1 MFLLCDIVSLY
12 VICSFQTLRSIV
24 RKSLAKVTELG
35 GSSVAFPVIGSGK
48 LAFPPQ
54 ESSWIMLTE
63 ALKFCQSNPHSLVKD
78 IRFVLFHG
86 DQAVIDAFKK
96 ESDNL
101 QTENRQ
107 VVEVVQGDLSQET
120 TDAIVNII
128 GTDMNIY
135 GAGELGKAIAKASGA
150 QVEDEC
156 KRLGQQPPGS
166 AVMTTGGNLATPSII
181 HMVVGSSTKQH
192 LQLCVEK
199 CLQLAEANGLKT
211 ISLPA
216 IGTGAGGLS
225 EVDSAQATF
234 QALRNNL
241 KSCVNLR
248 QVRIVLY
255 QAKFMEAFQKEQKL
269 MQQQENQQ
277 QVSISPCPV
286 KTEEPPRKKPRMTQ
300 DGVQDPKNKNRV
312 IFYVSGPSK
321 AAVKRATD
329 TLKRGLTEAFTT
341 QKVEQQTIGQLSK
354 KEVAALQKRAQNHDV
369 KLEINQPV
377 NRILVHGEHSGVAE
391 MVGKIWCLLNKRTE
405 QNRAS
410 EPAKLPSKSV
420 K

>member
-1 MFLLCDIVSLY
+1 M
-12 VICSFQTLRSIV
+12 
-24 RKSLAKVTELG
+24 LG
-35 GSSVAFPVIGSGK
+35 EAF
-48 LAFPPQ
+48 
-54 ESSWIMLTE
+54 T
-63 ALKFCQSNPHSLVKD
+63 FCQNNPDSLVKD

-86 DQAVIDAFKK
+86 DQTVIDAFKK
-96 ESDNL
+96 ESNTL
-101 QTENRQ
+101 EAKNRK
-107 VVEVVQGDLSQET
+107 VVEVVQGDLSEET

-135 GAGELGKAIAKASGA
+135 GAGELGKAIAKASGV

-166 AVMTTGGNLATPSII
+166 AVMTSGGNLATPNII

-192 LQLCVEK
+192 LQFCVEK

-216 IGTGAGGLS
+216 VGTGAGGLS

-248 QVRIVLY
+248 QVRVVLY
-255 QAKFMEAFQKEQKL
+255 QAKFMESFQKEQKL

-277 QVSISPCPV
+277 QVSISPAPV
-286 KTEEPPRKKPRMTQ
+286 KTEEPPRKKPRMTK
-300 DGVQDPKNKNRV
+300 DGVPDPKNKDRV
-312 IFYVSGPSK
+312 IIYVSGASK

-329 TLKRGLTEAFTT
+329 KLNRGLTEAFTI
-341 QKVEQQTIGQLSK
+341 QKVEQRAIGQLSK
-354 KEVAALQKRAQNHDV
+354 KEITGLQKRAQIHDV
-369 KLEINQPV
+369 KLEINQSV
-377 NRILVHGEHSGVAE
+377 NRILVHDEHSGVAQ
-391 MVGKIWCLLNKRTE
+391 MVGKIWCLLNERTE
-405 QNRAS
+405 QNRTN